1 MNELASTIC
10 TLLLVAPLGAQVL
23 TVGPPGTGADF
34 TDIQPAIDAAPGGA
48 TLILLPGS
56 YAHFVL
62 DKAVDVLGP
71 GPELATV
78 AATAADTS
86 AVSVRDLAAGA
97 TVVVAGFTA
106 VGGASTCEASFFT
119 TGMCV
124 PFIEVDGCL
133 GRVILQE
140 LVAESTQTPGPS
152 GPPMRVT
159 DSQDVHVYACQL
171 EGEGHSGSTYPTVGL
186 EVESSGLRL
195 VDSSVRGGSGIHD
208 AAPNTGDVGLLLSAS
223 SLELVRSSVLGG
235 DGGSS
240 SALGGF
246 SGSAAP
252 GLAAIFAEASTLRL
266 LGGPGSLIQAGANAC
281 WSTGHCWDGSPALM
295 LVAGSH
301 ATWTSAQA
309 LQGGEPS
316 CSSSF
321 GCPGFLAGP
330 PFASDA
336 RSLVVENATSY
347 PSLGSQAAGVAPGDP
362 IQIDIDGEPG
372 ALVTLYW
379 SPQLGPSLSLPGI
392 DGEVVLDLGS
402 VSQLGSHVLDPAGA
416 AVQQVSTPPIPALV
430 GLTAHLQGLQLGS
443 HVGVSTPWLVF
454 LR

>member
-1 MNELASTIC
+1 MLDMWRRHRHIC
-10 TLLLVAPLGAQVL
+10 ENFSPHKD
-23 TVGPPGTGADF
+23 GAD
-34 TDIQPAIDAAPGGA
+34 
-48 TLILLPGS
+48 
-56 YAHFVL
+56 
-62 DKAVDVLGP
+62 
-71 GPELATV
+71 
-78 AATAADTS
+78 
-86 AVSVRDLAAGA
+86 
-97 TVVVAGFTA
+97 
-106 VGGASTCEASFFT
+106 C
-119 TGMCV
+119 TGTKMYHW
-124 PFIEVDGCL
+124 G
-133 GRVILQE
+133 
-140 LVAESTQTPGPS
+140 
-152 GPPMRVT
+152 
-159 DSQDVHVYACQL
+159 
-171 EGEGHSGSTYPTVGL
+171 
-186 EVESSGLRL
+186 
-195 VDSSVRGGSGIHD
+195 
-208 AAPNTGDVGLLLSAS
+208 
-223 SLELVRSSVLGG
+223 
-235 DGGSS
+235 
-240 SALGGF
+240 ALGGF

-316 CSSSF
+316 CSSSS

-336 RSLVVENATSY
+336 SSLVVENATSY